1 MKDARRTV
9 MIVEDDR
16 DVRETIAEILQDN
29 DYVAVGAANGA
40 EALAELRG
48 STEVDR
54 PGLILLDMM
63 MPIMDGWELREALT
77 ADESLRDI
85 PVVVLTAHASAPD
98 VAARLNAAG
107 YLRKP
112 VSLRT
117 LLDTVARFCGEAARS

>member
-1 MKDARRTV
+1 MKENRRPV

-16 DVRETIAEILQDN
+16 DVRETIQEILEDN
-29 DYVAVGAANGA
+29 DYVALGAANGA

-48 STEVDR
+48 TTTAKR

-117 LLDTVARFCGEAARS
+117 LLDTVARFCGNGV